1 MTIGVLI
8 FSSFVEFVISFFSCV
23 TMYLGD
29 DMKYYM
35 HISSILDDMIEDVS
49 YIKRKKVVVDL
60 VTKDK

>member
-8 FSSFVEFVISFFSCV
+8 FSSFVEFVISFFLCV
-23 TMYLGD
+23 TMYPGD

-49 YIKRKKVVVDL
+49 YIKRKKTVVDL
-60 VTKDK
+60 VKKDK